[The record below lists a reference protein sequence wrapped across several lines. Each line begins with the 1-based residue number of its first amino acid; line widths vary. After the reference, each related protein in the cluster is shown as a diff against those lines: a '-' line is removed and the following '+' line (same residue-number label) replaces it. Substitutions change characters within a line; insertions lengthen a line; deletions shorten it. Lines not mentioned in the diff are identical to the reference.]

1 MSTPSRHAVAA
12 DNVFDG
18 ITMRHNSA
26 VLIEGQQIVGVASR
40 RGLPEDLP
48 VKEMPE
54 GVWLAP
60 GFIDVQVNG
69 GGDRLFNN
77 EPTPET
83 IAAIAAAH
91 RQFGTTS
98 LLPTLITDT
107 DEKMRT
113 AIAAVQSAMKV
124 SPAVLG
130 IHLEGPFLS
139 KEKPGVH
146 NPDLIRAVDVH
157 HLAMLQSLDGGT
169 TLVTCAPECVS
180 STFIGELANA
190 GVRVSLGH
198 SMATYVET
206 RQAIADGLS
215 GFTHL
220 FNAMR
225 PLASRE
231 PGPIAAAL
239 EAAGC
244 WYGLIVDGEHVA
256 IPMLKL
262 ALRGAGSPMLVT
274 DAMPPVGGRNVSFML
289 YGNEIA
295 VGNGRCTTKD
305 GKLAGSALD
314 MATAVWNC
322 VRYLDVTLTE
332 ALTYASLS
340 PARFLGLGDRLGR
353 IAQGFRADLVA
364 FEPGDVRV
372 IGTWVAGEYA
382 AAARA

>member
-1 MSTPSRHAVAA
+1 MSTPKRHAVAA
-12 DNVFDG
+12 DSVFDG
-18 ITMRHNSA
+18 ITVRHNCA

-48 VKEMPE
+48 VKEMPD
-54 GVWLAP
+54 GQWLAP

-77 EPTPET
+77 DPTPAT
-83 IAAIAAAH
+83 IATIAAAH
-91 RQFGTTS
+91 RRFGTTS
-98 LLPTLITDT
+98 ILPTLISDT
-107 DEKMRT
+107 DEKMRQ
-113 AIAAVQSAMKV
+113 AIAAVQSAMEA
-124 SPAVLG
+124 SPGILG

-139 KEKPGVH
+139 PQKPGVH
-146 NPDLIRAVDVH
+146 SREMIRAADAH
-157 HLAMLQSLDGGT
+157 HVGLLKSLKGGT
-169 TLVTCAPECVS
+169 TVVTCAPECVS
-180 STFIGELANA
+180 AKFISELANA

-198 SMATYVET
+198 SMATYEET
-206 RQAIADGLS
+206 QAAIADGLS

-244 WYGLIVDGEHVA
+244 WYGLIVDGEHVS

-274 DAMPPVGGRNVSFML
+274 DAMPPVGGSKATFML
-289 YGNEIA
+289 YGNEIT
-295 VGNGRCTTKD
+295 VENNRCATKE
-305 GKLAGSALD
+305 GQLAGSVID

-322 VRYLDVTLTE
+322 VRFLDVTLTE

-340 PARFLGLGDRLGR
+340 PARFLGLGDHLGR
-353 IAQGFRADLVA
+353 IAPGYRADMVA
-364 FEPGDVRV
+364 FEPDEVR
-372 IGTWVAGEYA
+372 ITGTWLGGDYA
-382 AAARA
+382 ASA